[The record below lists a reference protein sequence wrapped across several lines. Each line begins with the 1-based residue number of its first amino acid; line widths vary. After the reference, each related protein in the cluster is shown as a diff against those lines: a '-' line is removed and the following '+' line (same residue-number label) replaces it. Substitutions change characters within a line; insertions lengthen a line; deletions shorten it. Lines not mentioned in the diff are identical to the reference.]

1 MILFEDIETDN
12 NLDSDGDLGITLFDE
27 TEKDNELFERYEES
41 NYMDI
46 EEKEDNKERTI
57 LLDKISKRIDHVN
70 LLVRIRNN
78 F

>member
-12 NLDSDGDLGITLFDE
+12 NLDSDGDLGITLFDD

-57 LLDKISKRIDHVN
+57 LLDKISKRIDHVS

>member
-12 NLDSDGDLGITLFDE
+12 NLDSDGDLDITLFDD
-27 TEKDNELFERYEES
+27 TEKDNELFDRYEES

-57 LLDKISKRIDHVN
+57 LLDKISKRIDHVS
-70 LLVRIRNN
+70 LLVRIRND

>member
-12 NLDSDGDLGITLFDE
+12 NLDSDGDLGITLFDD

-57 LLDKISKRIDHVN
+57 LLDKISKRIDHVS
-70 LLVRIRNN
+70 LLVRIRND

>member
-57 LLDKISKRIDHVN
+57 LLDKISKRIDHVS
-70 LLVRIRNN
+70 LLVRIRND